1 MTRWVL
7 HVELDEFIAAV
18 EVLRHPELADK
29 PVVVGGDGDP
39 TKRGVVSTANYVA
52 RRFGVGS
59 AMPLRTAYKRVPE
72 AVFLPVDAPA
82 YLEASRGVMDVLR
95 SFPAVVQVLGWD
107 EAFMGV
113 TADDPEALAYEVQA
127 RVLEGTKLW
136 CSIGV
141 GDSRHRAK
149 LASGFAKPRGV
160 FVLTAAN
167 WDEVMGPQPV
177 TALWGIGVKTGRKLE
192 ALGIRRVEQLAAAD
206 DAVMAAEFGP
216 NTGPW
221 IRQLGTG
228 EDDAEVSDALHV
240 ARGHGRERTFQED
253 LTDPEEIRR
262 EVSRLAHALMED
274 VRAEGRPVIRVT
286 VKVRFVPFFTRQHA
300 VKLAEPTED
309 EAAIEEG
316 AQRALAKFEV
326 DRPVRLLGVR
336 GEFAE
341 PSN

>member
-1 MTRWVL
+1 MTPSAWVL
-7 HVELDEFIAAV
+7 HVDLDQFLAAV
-18 EVLRHPELADK
+18 EILRRPELRGL

-59 AMPLRTAYKRVPE
+59 AMPLRTAYKRIPE
-72 AVFLPVDAPA
+72 AVFLPADAPA
-82 YLEASRGVMDVLR
+82 YLEASSAVMDVLR

-127 RVLEGTKLW
+127 RVLERTKLW

-141 GDSRHRAK
+141 GDSKHRAK

-177 TALWGIGVKTGRKLE
+177 TALWGIGPKTSRKLE
-192 ALGIRRVEQLAAAD
+192 TLGIRRVEQLAAAD
-206 DAVMAAEFGP
+206 EAMMAAEFGP

-228 EDDAEVSDALHV
+228 EDDGEVSDTPHV

-253 LTDPEEIRR
+253 LTDPEQIRR
-262 EVSRLAHALMED
+262 EVSRLARELMED
-274 VRAEGRPVIRVT
+274 VQAEGRPVIRVT

-300 VKLAEPTED
+300 LKLAEPTED
-309 EAAIEEG
+309 EAAIEAG
-316 AQRALAKFEV
+316 AQRALVKFEL

-336 GEFAE
+336 AEFG
-341 PSN
+341 